1 LANVIEK
8 VVSASSAHRVPAA
21 LIASRLYSQPR
32 RAVGATRGRAG
43 GRGAAGGGK
52 GRLNFL
58 YSLALFLDLTIGI
71 IACIEAVLA
80 ISPVVTFRK
89 ELAILIVVLYQARD
103 HPELIGLVN
112 LLLTILVVYQAGPV

>member
-1 LANVIEK
+1 
-8 VVSASSAHRVPAA
+8 
-21 LIASRLYSQPR
+21 
-32 RAVGATRGRAG
+32 VGAARGRAG

-58 YSLALFLDLTIGI
+58 YSLFLELTIGI

-89 ELAILIVVLYQARD
+89 ELAILIVVLYQARH

-112 LLLTILVVYQAGPV
+112 LLLTILVVPTLSR

>member
-1 LANVIEK
+1 
-8 VVSASSAHRVPAA
+8 
-21 LIASRLYSQPR
+21 
-32 RAVGATRGRAG
+32 
-43 GRGAAGGGK
+43 
-52 GRLNFL
+52 LNFL
-58 YSLALFLDLTIGI
+58 YSLALCLDLTIGI

-89 ELAILIVVLYQARD
+89 ELAILIVVLYQARH

>member
-1 LANVIEK
+1 MYA
-8 VVSASSAHRVPAA
+8 VSRTAI

-32 RAVGATRGRAG
+32 RAVGAARGRAG

-89 ELAILIVVLYQARD
+89 ELAILIVVLYQARH
-103 HPELIGLVN
+103 HPEH
-112 LLLTILVVYQAGPV
+112 QAGPV

>member
-1 LANVIEK
+1 MEN
-8 VVSASSAHRVPAA
+8 VVSASSAHRVQAILPAA
-21 LIASRLYSQPR
+21 A
-32 RAVGATRGRAG
+32 RGRAG

-52 GRLNFL
+52 GRVNFL

-89 ELAILIVVLYQARD
+89 ELAILIVVLYQARH

-112 LLLTILVVYQAGPV
+112 LLLTMLIVHQAGPV